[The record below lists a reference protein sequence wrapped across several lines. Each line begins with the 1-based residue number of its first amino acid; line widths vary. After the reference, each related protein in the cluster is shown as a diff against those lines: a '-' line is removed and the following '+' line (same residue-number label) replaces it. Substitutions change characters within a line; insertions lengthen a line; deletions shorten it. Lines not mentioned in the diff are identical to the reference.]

1 MPRAQKGR
9 GLHGS
14 PKPPSVPYGHRNSK
28 QNAPTSSSP
37 LPEEQEPPVVSEEEL
52 HATIDTWNHVYLHS
66 FMAMTDPVLQIQ
78 LEHGDL
84 EAQWARLNR
93 GKASMQVLDFDAFL
107 ETHDLL
113 EYAVEREWADRYNLA
128 VFMHR
133 LVMPELDA
141 DQCTSALKG
150 FVRVF
155 RPQLVYDATVPL
167 EEGGG
172 HWTIFL
178 QLSTLIMALHASDG
192 ADLSSYRPTEL
203 IDDAWAPEYDYS
215 PRAGPCPVKIQ
226 DAIVQSLRDIATR
239 ASDDTRQLRGIYQ
252 GALKSIIRQ
261 LKQQVLE
268 LPDPEGLELAEK
280 LIATRNTSSTRTTT
294 VTTNSSFLTQPADI
308 EYDSTAI
315 WELDSLLAKNFASI
329 MEPIASAS
337 RGLENRAVEHHDA
350 SDVPMSV
357 VLELSIDET
366 QDEEDDEDEQVQKEG
381 AGSNLPILQELPLSP
396 GITRQSLGKSPI
408 SSVSWSVS
416 RSASPQPA
424 TLAGAERGESVSALE
439 QQPSAMPEHRSTPP
453 FEKRLP
459 SSSPVL
465 RSQPPSIS
473 VSPSMTP
480 YRTPT
485 PPPRV
490 QDLPA
495 RMVVK
500 RPHTLLERV
509 ERATGIASS
518 SSKKDG
524 EGEGEEEEEV
534 FEDDGEEVP
543 PPVIKKSRFH
553 PLTPMPSSPQQ
564 RVHVPSESSSVTQ
577 EGRAGVGAEAS
588 NKGVTPPLKA
598 NREPAAVPTA
608 AAGTSATGGS
618 KVRRKNRAWTKAEET
633 RLMQLVPRF
642 QYAAQ
647 TTAHQQRPRT
657 VRWAELKRYDESHG
671 NILQYRDQVML
682 KDKYRQK
689 TDNGRHAGHVQELQK
704 ARSAGIPRHQFQ
716 NAKNP
721 AL

>member
-14 PKPPSVPYGHRNSK
+14 PKPPSVPYGHRNNK

-113 EYAVEREWADRYNLA
+113 EYAVEHEWADRYNLA

-155 RPQLVYDATVPL
+155 RPQLVYDASVPL

-294 VTTNSSFLTQPADI
+294 ITTNNSFLTQPADI

-329 MEPIASAS
+329 MEPVASAS

-350 SDVPMSV
+350 ILDVPMSV

-366 QDEEDDEDEQVQKEG
+366 QDEEEEEEEQVQKEG

-408 SSVSWSVS
+408 SSVSW
-416 RSASPQPA
+416 
-424 TLAGAERGESVSALE
+424 
-439 QQPSAMPEHRSTPP
+439 
-453 FEKRLP
+453 
-459 SSSPVL
+459 
-465 RSQPPSIS
+465 
-473 VSPSMTP
+473 
-480 YRTPT
+480 TPT

-518 SSKKDG
+518 STKKDG

-553 PLTPMPSSPQQ
+553 PLTAMPSSPQQ
-564 RVHVPSESSSVTQ
+564 QVRAPSESSSVTQ
-577 EGRAGVGAEAS
+577 EGRAGAEAEAS

-598 NREPAAVPTA
+598 NREPAAIPTA

-657 VRWAELKRYDESHG
+657 VRWAELKRYDEAHG